1 MNRSARDIFMV
12 CSAAGALL
20 CGSTNGARAQ
30 SPRPAAKRTFNR
42 AIVTVMFD
50 DGYASVHDA
59 ARPILKKYGFQS
71 TEFIVSGAIGKSDFF
86 DHPVMPKGEIDDLAR
101 DGDEIESHS
110 VTHPHLTRLTPAQ
123 LDDELSRSKAV
134 LEAWYPPIDAF
145 ALPYG
150 ESNAAVMAAVKKHYR
165 YCRTSRGGYNE
176 LADFDPYLIRIQAVT
191 SATTLAEVRG
201 WLDHARKSNSWLAI
215 LYHDIGP
222 AKGDLYTIPPGRFQA
237 QMSAVRDSGLP
248 VLTLRQA
255 VGEIRSQ
262 LAQRR

>member
-1 MNRSARDIFMV
+1 MV
-12 CSAAGALL
+12 KVILIAGFLL
-20 CGSTNGARAQ
+20 CGAATGARAQ
-30 SPRPAAKRTFNR
+30 SPKIAGRRTFKR

-50 DGYASVHDA
+50 DGYASVHDV
-59 ARPILKKYGFQS
+59 ARPILKKYGFKS
-71 TEFIVSGAIGKSDFF
+71 TDFIVSGAIGKSDFF
-86 DHPVMPKGEIDDLAR
+86 DHPVMPKSEIDDLAR

-110 VTHPHLTRLTPAQ
+110 VTHPHLPRLTPAQ

-176 LADFDPYLIRIQAVT
+176 LDDFDPYRIRVQAAT
-191 SATTLAEVRG
+191 SATTLADIRG
-201 WLDHARKSNSWLAI
+201 WLAHARTSHSWLAI
-215 LYHDIGP
+215 LYHDIGR
-222 AKGDLYTIPPGRFQA
+222 AKGDLYTMPPERFQA
-237 QMSAVRDSGLP
+237 QMRAVRDSGLP
-248 VLTLRQA
+248 VLTMRQA

-262 LAQRR
+262 LTERR